1 MTSPSPANME
11 RTRHAVQR
19 LPSSSLAPGEEA
31 ERFVFVH
38 GLTGHFAWEMQS
50 SWTPIDC
57 QIQKVLVL
65 LDPASVRGLQ
75 DPVAK
80 DGRKLRCCQV
90 PTQT

>member
-1 MTSPSPANME
+1 M
-11 RTRHAVQR
+11 QR
-19 LPSSSLAPGEEA
+19 LPPSSLAPGEEA